1 MAYQSITLT
10 FRNAMMTIVNQ
21 LGLVIGTWDSLTIYM
36 KLQGDYLIAFYDQGI
51 LMLRRA
57 CMRLT

>member
-1 MAYQSITLT
+1 
-10 FRNAMMTIVNQ
+10 MMTIVNH